1 MTMMGPRATQYWAT
15 LPADE
20 LVRELNRRSSDY
32 INYCIAT
39 GRFDRWQRNYTHYY
53 GQGVATPASSNK
65 ISQIGNH
72 GEYTSLKINDYRNL
86 VRHQLILTTSGRPAL
101 RAKATNTDYRS
112 AQQTIIANSIIDYYL
127 RERGHEMDL
136 TKAVEMC
143 LIYDDAYLLQLWD
156 ASLGELLAT
165 DPIRNH
171 PVHAGDIW
179 QGVFGP
185 FDVCRDV
192 GIRSNKVPWYTIRL
206 QFNRWDL
213 IAKFPA
219 FRDQILA
226 APQGADEYVPA
237 TYTFLVPTPVESS
250 DVIDVYL
257 FLHEPTPACPN
268 GRFTLFLPN
277 QWLLDGD
284 LPTER
289 VLVSRICPSE
299 QDQTTFGYSD
309 ANDLVGIQEAQ
320 DALATIELSN
330 QVTFG
335 SVNIA
340 AKKGMG
346 LSWSQLGQGLNLF
359 ELEDINQIKPL
370 QLAATAPNV
379 ANLMGFLSQKAETI
393 SGVNS
398 AARGNPEKSLT
409 SGAAIA
415 IVEAKAIQF
424 MRGLEASYNKLL
436 ESWGTNIIEL
446 LKQFAEEPRIITIS
460 GKANRSA
467 VRSFAFTKEDIRNV
481 SRVQVEA
488 VSALSKTYSGKLE
501 YAKDLLQSG
510 LIKNP
515 EQYLQLAETGRLEPL
530 YHDQL
535 QDLLMIQQENEAL
548 QDGRPV
554 VALITDLHKEHIQAH
569 RSLLNDPE
577 TRLTDTT
584 LREAVQAHIL
594 EHMTLLQDAAM
605 TNPIL
610 LWATGQEMPP
620 LPQGGPPAPGEA
632 PPTPGEPVE
641 APGGDI
647 ANPDAP
653 AAREAS
659 GVQMPKGPKNPL
671 TGERVELPPQ
681 IATQP
686 V

>member
-1 MTMMGPRATQYWAT
+1 MTQTVGISARQYWAT
-15 LPADE
+15 LPPE
-20 LVRELNRRSSDY
+20 QLVRELNQRNSDY
-32 INYCIAT
+32 VNYCITT
-39 GRFDRWQRNYTHYY
+39 GKLDRWQRNYAHYY
-53 GQGVATPASSNK
+53 GQGVATPSSSNK
-65 ISQIGNH
+65 ISQSGKQ

-86 VRHQLILTTSGRPAL
+86 VRHQLILTTSSRPAL

-112 AQQTIIANSIIDYYL
+112 AQQTIVADSVIDYYL
-127 RERGHEMDL
+127 RERGHETDL
-136 TKAVEMC
+136 MKAVEMC

-156 ASLGELLAT
+156 ASLGEILAA
-165 DPIRNH
+165 DPKKGKA
-171 PVHAGDIW
+171 VHAGDVW

-185 FDVCRDV
+185 FDVARDT
-192 GIRSNKVPWYTIRL
+192 GIRSNQVPWYTVRL

-213 IAKFPA
+213 VAKFPA

-226 APQGADEYVPA
+226 APYGGDEYIPS
-237 TYTFLVPTPVESS
+237 TYAFLVPTPVQSS
-250 DVIDVYL
+250 DVVDAYL
-257 FLHEPTPACPN
+257 FQHDPTPALPN

-289 VLVSRICPSE
+289 FLIGRISPAE
-299 QDQTTFGYSD
+299 QDQSTFGYSD
-309 ANDLVGIQEAQ
+309 SNDLVGIQEAQ
-320 DALATIELSN
+320 DALGTIELSN

-335 SVNIA
+335 AVNIA

-346 LSWSQLGQGLNLF
+346 LSWSQLGQGFNLF

-379 ANLMGFLSQKAETI
+379 VNLMGLLSQKAETI

-398 AARGNPEKSLT
+398 AARGNPEASLK

-436 ESWGTNIIEL
+436 ESWGTNVIEL
-446 LKQFAEEPRIITIS
+446 LKQFATEPRIITIA
-460 GKANRSA
+460 GRANRAA
-467 VRSFAFTKEDIRNV
+467 VKSFKFTRDDIRNV

-510 LIKNP
+510 LIKSP
-515 EQYLQLAETGRLEPL
+515 EQYLQVAETGRLEPL

-548 QDGRPV
+548 QDGKPV
-554 VALITDLHKEHIQAH
+554 VALITDLHKNHIQAH
-569 RSLLNDPE
+569 RSLLNDPQV
-577 TRLTDTT
+577 RLADAK
-584 LREAVQAHIL
+584 LRESVQAHIL
-594 EHMTLLQDAAM
+594 EHMVLLKQAA
-605 TNPIL
+605 TQNPLL

-620 LPQGGPPAPGEA
+620 LPQGGAPGERDVT
-632 PPTPGEPVE
+632 PPESAADLANPQAPVE
-641 APGGDI
+641 RQAD
-647 ANPDAP
+647 
-653 AAREAS
+653 
-659 GVQMPKGPKNPL
+659 GVQMPQGPKNPL
-671 TGERVELPPQ
+671 TGEQVEVPPQ
-681 IATQP
+681 LAGQP
-686 V
+686 A